1 MLRARIL
8 SHIDLPISA
17 DNLGISGMS
26 LGHVRL
32 TFRNLWAHRAFSA
45 SVVLTLALGI
55 GGTVSVFSII
65 YTVLLRP
72 LPYATPQELVSV
84 FQSKL
89 PNDEADQSNFSPAN
103 FIDFRAKNLA
113 FTDLAAYCG
122 FHYNL
127 MTESEPEQVEGTAVS
142 ASFFDVLG
150 VRPALGRNFLPSEDG
165 YSSPRVVILSDHLWS
180 GEFHRDPGI
189 VGKSIA
195 LNGDPFY
202 VVGVMPRGF
211 RPLDDDRTSLWVPLQ
226 QQVRPD
232 RMLWRDQQFLGVV
245 ARLRPHTH
253 MDQARADMNR
263 IAAQLHAAYPN
274 ADMGSGAVVRPL
286 QQALAGETQRSLLLS
301 LGIVVFVLLI
311 ASSNVA
317 ILMLARVN
325 SRTRE
330 VGIRLALGATLPRML
345 GDVLTESVILGLLS
359 GSLGLLLAVVGPK
372 ILTYF
377 APSTLGPV
385 EINLAVV
392 SFTVALS
399 VVVGLGFGLFPALTL
414 ARANIQQV
422 LRRSENAATIHV
434 GGQRL
439 RHALAVGEVSLSIAL
454 LVGTGLLFR
463 SMLNLQNQPLGFRS
477 NGVVATW
484 IGLPRIHYQNNNDV
498 INFFTRV
505 QQNLRSLPGYE
516 AVALGYPL
524 PLQGNHFWTS
534 FTITGRNTTPGEYES
549 ASLRFVDSGFLPL
562 MNIPVLE
569 GRNFSDADDSNAG
582 PVVIIG
588 ASFARK
594 YWPHQDPIG
603 KSISILQETV
613 VPRRIIG
620 VVSDVRAVIEDDPPP
635 TMYVSYKQL
644 SFPSMQVLL
653 LRRDA
658 SASVLA
664 DVRNAVH
671 GVDPGQP
678 VEDVETMDS
687 IASESMDPWR
697 FALSVLGGLAA
708 LAVILT
714 SVGLFAVL
722 SFLVRERTRELGI
735 RMAVGASRGKVMAL
749 VVGQSLKITALGIG
763 MGSLISLFIAHLL
776 TSSMYGIRPN
786 DPLTFVVVAALVA
799 GISILAAFVPAR
811 RAADIE
817 PLIALRE
824 E

>member
-1 MLRARIL
+1 
-8 SHIDLPISA
+8 
-17 DNLGISGMS
+17 MS
-26 LGHVRL
+26 LGHLRQ
-32 TFRNLWAHRAFSA
+32 TFRNLWTHRAFSA
-45 SVVLTLALGI
+45 SVAVTLALGI

-65 YTVLLRP
+65 YAVLLRP
-72 LPYATPQELVSV
+72 LPYANPQELVSV

-89 PNDEADQSNFSPAN
+89 PNDEADQANFSPAN
-103 FIDFRAKNLA
+103 FLDFREKNVA

-127 MTESEPEQVEGTAVS
+127 ITRAEPEQVEGTAVS
-142 ASFFDVLG
+142 ASFFDILG
-150 VRPALGRNFLPSEDG
+150 VHPALGRNFLRNEDS
-165 YSSPRVVILSDHLWS
+165 YSSPRVVILSDRLWS
-180 GEFHRDPGI
+180 GEFHSDPNI
-189 VGKSIA
+189 IGKSIV

-202 VVGVMPRGF
+202 VVGVMPRRF

-226 QQVRPD
+226 QQIRPD

-245 ARLRPHTH
+245 ARLRPHTRL
-253 MDQARADMNR
+253 DQARADMNR
-263 IAAQLHAAYPN
+263 IAGQLHLAYPS
-274 ADMGSGAVVRPL
+274 ADMGSGAVVMPL
-286 QQALAGETQRSLLLS
+286 QQALVGGMRKSLLLS
-301 LGIVVFVLLI
+301 LGIVVFVLSI

-330 VGIRLALGATLPRML
+330 LGIRLALGATLSRVL
-345 GDVLTESVILGLLS
+345 TDVLTESVVLGLVS
-359 GSLGLLLAVVGPK
+359 GSLGLLFALIGPK
-372 ILTYF
+372 ILVHF
-377 APSTLGPV
+377 APSTLDLI
-385 EINLAVV
+385 EINPAVV
-392 SFTVALS
+392 GFTVALS
-399 VVVGLGFGLFPALTL
+399 VIVGLGFGLFSALTL
-414 ARANIQQV
+414 ARADVQQI
-422 LRRSENAATIHV
+422 LRRSENSATTHI
-434 GGQRL
+434 GGRRL
-439 RHALAVGEVSLSIAL
+439 RHALVVGEVSLSMAL

-477 NGVVATW
+477 DGVVATW
-484 IGLPRIHYQNNNDV
+484 IGLPRIHYQINNDV
-498 INFFTRV
+498 IKFFTRV
-505 QQNLRSLPGYE
+505 QQNLRSLPGYQ

-534 FTITGRNTTPGEYES
+534 FTITGRNTAPGEYES

-562 MNIPVLE
+562 MNIPLLQ
-569 GRNFSDADDSNAG
+569 GRNFSDADDANAE
-582 PVVIIG
+582 PVVIISE
-588 ASFARK
+588 SFARK
-594 YWPHQDPIG
+594 YWPHEDPIG
-603 KSISILQETV
+603 KSISILRETA

-620 VVSDVRAVIEDDPPP
+620 VVLDVRAVIEDDPPP

-653 LRRDA
+653 ARRDQ

-671 GVDPGQP
+671 SADPGQP
-678 VEDVETMDS
+678 VQYVETMDS
-687 IASESMDPWR
+687 IVSDSLAPWR

-735 RMAVGASRGKVMAL
+735 RMAVGASRSKVMNL
-749 VVGQSLKITALGIG
+749 VLGQSLKMTTLGIAIG
-763 MGSLISLFIAHLL
+763 LLISLLIAHLL

-786 DPLTFVVVAALVA
+786 DPLTFIVVAALVA
-799 GISILAAFVPAR
+799 AISVLAAFVPAR
-811 RAADIE
+811 RAAHIE
-817 PLIALRE
+817 PLAALRE